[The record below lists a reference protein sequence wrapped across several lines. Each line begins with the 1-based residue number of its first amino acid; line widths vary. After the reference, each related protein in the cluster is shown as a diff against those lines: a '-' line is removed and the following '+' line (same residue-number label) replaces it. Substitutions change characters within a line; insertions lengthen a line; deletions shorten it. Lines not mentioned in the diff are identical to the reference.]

1 MGKYTDGSAQDVTAV
16 VNWSSSDATV
26 AIIGNTVG
34 SYGLATS
41 SGQGSATITA
51 TASSLSSSTTI
62 TVGQATLSSLAVT
75 PSSVSVALGYNEQFT
90 AIATLS
96 DDSVQDVTQS
106 ATWTSSTPTVAVVN
120 STGLAA
126 SLLVGTTN
134 VSASFGAAVGSALL
148 TVISPVPVSL
158 VISPA
163 NPNIFVSGQQ
173 QFGAT
178 LNYSDGSFL
187 NVTTAVTWNSSN
199 PAVATVGATGLAVGM
214 AGGLTEIAAKW
225 GNFLTGSTAL
235 SVTPPTVSIT
245 PSSASLMWGATQQ
258 FSAGVTGSANQSVT
272 WSVDGM
278 AGGNSMLGTIS
289 SAGLYVPPPTIG
301 SHAITAIAQANGA
314 SQGTAT
320 VTVGSLAALSNTF
333 FGMHLLSLASPI
345 PNTMVGTGRI
355 WDSASAQWPNL
366 NTASGTFVWTNLD
379 AVLADYKAAG
389 INDILYTLWR
399 VPNWASSNK
408 SDTSCDYAG
417 QGANSDGECDL
428 PTDLNADGTGTD
440 LTWRTWVQNIAQH
453 VNSAGYSSTH
463 AHIGYWEACNECFR
477 SPTLDPGYGTS
488 GGSVAYKGTYA
499 QLVRLMQDAR
509 CIILGNPND
518 HITALNTTCGQSGYP
533 VTGIDPTSQMVMPST
548 GPLPTTG
555 GKTSAY
561 VQVMQNL
568 LYCTCT
574 GNSCSKSSTGCP
586 TASAGSAAVDIIN
599 AHVYA
604 KSYAPEQIPAEV
616 ASVRAALQAPDL
628 AKPMWNGEGG
638 WGQTSVATQVNDGDP
653 DLEAAFIARFEIMAW
668 ASGLARSYWYEW
680 DNSAHGRLWSPYG
693 ISGCILPFTSGY
705 ICAAGVANQQ
715 VYDWIVGS
723 TLTSCSASGTT
734 WTCGLTEANGTPAEI
749 VWDTSQTCSNGVCG
763 TLSYSAPP
771 IYFSYRDLTGASF
784 SIDGA
789 VPIGIKPILLE
800 VQ

>member
-1 MGKYTDGSAQDVTAV
+1 M
-16 VNWSSSDATV
+16 
-26 AIIGNTVG
+26 
-34 SYGLATS
+34 
-41 SGQGSATITA
+41 
-51 TASSLSSSTTI
+51 
-62 TVGQATLSSLAVT
+62 
-75 PSSVSVALGYNEQFT
+75 ALGYSEQFT
-90 AIATLS
+90 AIATFS
-96 DDSVQDVTQS
+96 DSSTQDVTQS

-134 VSASFGAAVGSALL
+134 VAASFGPAVGSALL

-163 NPNIFVSGQQ
+163 NPTIFVSGQQ
-173 QFGAT
+173 QFAAT

-187 NVTTAVTWNSSN
+187 NVTTSVTWNSSN
-199 PAVATVGATGLAVGM
+199 PAVATVGTTGLALGI
-214 AGGLTEIAAKW
+214 AGGSSAIAAKW

-235 SVTPPTVSIT
+235 TVTPPTVSIT
-245 PSSASLMWGATQQ
+245 PSAASIMWGATQQ
-258 FSAGVTGSANQSVT
+258 FSASVTGSANQNVT
-272 WSVDGM
+272 WGVDGI
-278 AGGNSMLGTIS
+278 AGGNSTLGTIS
-289 SAGLYVPPPTIG
+289 SAGLYVPPQTIG
-301 SHAITAIAQANGA
+301 SHTITAIAQANAA

-320 VTVGSLAALSNTF
+320 VTVGSVVPLPNTF

-345 PNTMVGTGRI
+345 PSTMEGTGRI

-389 INDILYTLWR
+389 ISDILYTLWR
-399 VPNWASSNK
+399 VPTWASSNK
-408 SDTSCDYAG
+408 NDKSCDYANEG
-417 QGANSDGECDL
+417 PSFYGECDL
-428 PTDLNADGTGTD
+428 PTDINPDGSGTN

-453 VNSAGYSSTH
+453 VNGAGYLSTH

-488 GGSVAYKGTYA
+488 GGQVAYQGTYA

-509 CIILGNPND
+509 CIILGHPND
-518 HITALNTTCGQSGYP
+518 PITALNTTCAQSGYP
-533 VTGIDPTSQMVMPST
+533 YIGIDPTSQMVMPST
-548 GPLPTTG
+548 GPLPTTS
-555 GKTSAY
+555 GKTAAY

-574 GNSCSKSSTGCP
+574 SNSCSKSSTGCP

-599 AHVYA
+599 AHMYA
-604 KSYAPEQIPAEV
+604 KSYTPEQIPAEV
-616 ASVRAALQAPDL
+616 ASVRAALQSRDL

-638 WGQTSVATQVNDGDP
+638 WGQTSNATQVNDGDP

-680 DNSAHGRLWSPYG
+680 DNSAHGELWSPFS
-693 ISGCILPFTSGY
+693 ISGCMAPFTSGY
-705 ICAAGVANQQ
+705 LCEAGVANQQ
-715 VYDWIVGS
+715 VYDWIAGS

-734 WTCGLTEANGTPAEI
+734 WTCGLIEANGTQAEI
-749 VWDTSQTCSNGVCG
+749 VWDTSQTCSSGVCG

-771 IYFSYRDLTGASF
+771 IYFRYRDLTGASYP
-784 SIDGA
+784 INGT